1 MVSDRATMIF
11 TILLIIIVFF
21 FVWSLKKR
29 QQMHLMHKLY
39 LFLMSFFA
47 IWILALIGMRFTP
60 EEHTTILFILDCITQ
75 SGNFCAVSY
84 LCIAIVFTMGYE
96 SLPRW
101 CLLLY
106 IMPVISI
113 LVCFTNPLHHLQYVR
128 FSTIRSEIIFG
139 PFMIISGLYIYACLI
154 VSMVMMLNFA
164 RKNASGLYR
173 KQCALFVLGGIC
185 PLVTSILATL
195 SIVDLPITATALSF
209 IPIVVF
215 NGIAIYQLHLLD
227 IMPVATQRV
236 LDWISDCYLILSEKG
251 LVISYNQPF
260 AKVFGSQF
268 GIVENRYLKDCI
280 NEDDVTRKTAIYN
293 MITAVEACRSSHSTI
308 SYEQAATTTKDGIV
322 QKNYYI
328 TDTSPLDISG
338 KSVGFIII
346 FKDITQLKRS
356 MQQLQENE
364 TRMLEQERFAFLG
377 QMMGGLAHNL
387 KTPIMSISG
396 CISAAD
402 SLIDEC
408 LESLDDPVVN
418 ADDYREIYGEIRGWF
433 QKIQESS
440 AYMSDIITTIKG
452 QVTSASTFEEST
464 FTLDD
469 LVKRTTLLMR
479 HELLS
484 GGCSLVTECN
494 TSQNIAL
501 RGDVNN
507 LIQVLGNLISN
518 AIYAQKRVGGGIIT
532 LGMSEEHGSLK
543 LYVKDT
549 GPGIPSNIRERL
561 FKEMVTSKGTQG
573 TGLGLYISNAVVRSK
588 FGGSMWAEENPGGG
602 TIIGMTIPL
611 DETKQ
616 LQSAT

>member
-1 MVSDRATMIF
+1 MIF
-11 TILLIIIVFF
+11 LILLAVIVFF
-21 FVWSLKKR
+21 FIWSLKKR
-29 QQMHLMHKLY
+29 QQMHLLHKLY
-39 LFLMSFFA
+39 LFLMAFFA

-60 EEHTTILFILDCITQ
+60 EGNTEVLFILDCITQ
-75 SGNFCAVSY
+75 SGTFCAVSY
-84 LCIAIVFTMGYE
+84 LCIAIAFTLGYG
-96 SLPRW
+96 SLPHW
-101 CLLLY
+101 CLLLFV
-106 IMPVISI
+106 MPCITT
-113 LVCFTNPLHHLQYVR
+113 LVCFTDPLHHLQYVR

-139 PFMIISGLYIYACLI
+139 PFVVISGLYVYACLI
-154 VSMVMMLNFA
+154 ASMVMMLNFA
-164 RKNASGLYR
+164 RKNSSGLYR
-173 KQCALFVLGGIC
+173 KQCTLFTLGGIF
-185 PLVTSILATL
+185 PLVTSIVATF
-195 SIVDLPITATALSF
+195 SKANLPITATALSF
-209 IPIVVF
+209 VPTVIF

-260 AKVFGSQF
+260 AQVFGAQF

-280 NEDDVTRKTAIYN
+280 KEDDVARKTAIYN
-293 MITAVEACRSSHSTI
+293 MITAVEACRDSHATI
-308 SYEQAATTTKDGIV
+308 SYEQSATTMKDGIA

-346 FKDITQLKRS
+346 FKDITQLKKS

-364 TRMLEQERFAFLG
+364 KRMLEQERFAFLG
-377 QMMGGLAHNL
+377 QMIGGLAHNL
-387 KTPIMSISG
+387 KTPIMSIAG
-396 CISAAD
+396 CIAAAD

-418 ADDYREIYGEIRGWF
+418 ADDYREIYGEIRSWF

-452 QVTSASTFEEST
+452 QVTSAGTFEESA
-464 FTLDD
+464 FTLDE

-484 GGCSLVTECN
+484 GGCSLITECD
-494 TSQNIAL
+494 TSQNITL
-501 RGDVNN
+501 RGDINN

-518 AIYAQKRVGGGIIT
+518 AIYAQKQAGGGIIT
-532 LGMSEEHGSLK
+532 LGMSEEHGLLK

-549 GPGIPSNIRERL
+549 GPGIPTNIRERL

-573 TGLGLYISNAVVRSK
+573 SGLGLYISNAVVRGK
-588 FGGSMWAEENPGGG
+588 FGGSMWAKENPGGG
-602 TIIGMTIPL
+602 TIIGMTIPF
-611 DETKQ
+611 DGAKQ